1 MGKTEAIYSVG
12 PDLQMYGRSFP
23 CNIQRATL
31 KLPQR
36 SLEVIVMECSYS
48 TISDDR
54 RVAKTSA
61 GLNSGPL
68 QTGFQVT
75 PSPLDLGRVDDLP

>member
-1 MGKTEAIYSVG
+1 
-12 PDLQMYGRSFP
+12 
-23 CNIQRATL
+23 
-31 KLPQR
+31 
-36 SLEVIVMECSYS
+36 MECSYS